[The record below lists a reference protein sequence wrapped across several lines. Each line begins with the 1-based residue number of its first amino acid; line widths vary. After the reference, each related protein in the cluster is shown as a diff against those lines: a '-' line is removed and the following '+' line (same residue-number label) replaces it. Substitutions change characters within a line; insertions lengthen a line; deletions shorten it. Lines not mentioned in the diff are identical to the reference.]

1 MVVLAFW
8 LIGFVL
14 TLKGAISIWGIEAPA
29 DKKIVVITLM
39 TITSWAGL
47 LFYDF
52 YARRR
57 MPEWLQESIN
67 S

>member
-14 TLKGAISIWGIEAPA
+14 TFKGAIRIWSIEAPVE
-29 DKKIVVITLM
+29 KKIVVITL
-39 TITSWAGL
+39 ISLTSWAGL

-52 YARRR
+52 YAGKRLR
-57 MPEWLQESIN
+57 EWLQ
-67 S
+67 